1 MAAYASNAYDFDI
14 EYFETASSAAPAK
27 KQEEQK
33 AAPLKK
39 VAPRSKEE
47 LHKEEIR
54 GLKKSAGI
62 LVFVLVIF
70 AMVTLQIS
78 ASAERYELVRAI
90 QHAESEIKIAQS
102 ENIRLNAELN
112 GITGIAIID
121 SYATDVLGM
130 TKVENYQIECI
141 DLSEGD
147 AVLYSS
153 SLLGD

>member
-27 KQEEQK
+27 KQEKKK

-39 VAPRSKEE
+39 VAPRSREE
-47 LHKEEIR
+47 LNREEVR
-54 GLKKSAGI
+54 GLKKS
-62 LVFVLVIF
+62 VLVLSFVVVVF
-70 AMVTLQIS
+70 AMVALQIS
-78 ASAERYELVRAI
+78 ASAHRYELVRAI
-90 QHAESEIKIAQS
+90 QYAESEIKIAQS
-102 ENIRLNAELN
+102 ENVRLNAELN
-112 GITGIAIID
+112 GITGIAKID

-153 SLLGD
+153 SLLGG

>member
-1 MAAYASNAYDFDI
+1 MAAYASNAYELDI

-27 KQEEQK
+27 KQEKKK

-39 VAPRSKEE
+39 VAPRTNED
-47 LHKEEIR
+47 LHKEEVR
-54 GLKKSAGI
+54 GLKKSVAV
-62 LVFVLVIF
+62 LTCVLVIF
-70 AMVTLQIS
+70 TMVALQIS
-78 ASAERYELVRAI
+78 ASAKRYELVRAI
-90 QHAESEIKIAQS
+90 QFAESEIKVAQS

-153 SLLGD
+153 SLLGG